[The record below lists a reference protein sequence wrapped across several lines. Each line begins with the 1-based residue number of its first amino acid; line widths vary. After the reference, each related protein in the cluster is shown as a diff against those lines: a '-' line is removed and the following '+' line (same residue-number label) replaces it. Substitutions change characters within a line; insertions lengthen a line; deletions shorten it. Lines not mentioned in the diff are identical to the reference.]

1 MQKHENEDIRYMSY
15 RIPNRLIAAKL
26 GITAQAYNNMLVKP
40 LKPEKHDQIV
50 KIIEELKEEIKN
62 GTVG

>member
-1 MQKHENEDIRYMSY
+1 MRKHANEDIRYMSF
-15 RIPNRLIAAKL
+15 RIPNRLIAGKL
-26 GITAQAYNNMLVKP
+26 GITAQAYMNMLVKP

-62 GTVG
+62 GTVR

>member
-15 RIPNRLIAAKL
+15 RIPNRLIAEKL

-40 LKPEKHDQIV
+40 LKQEKHDQIV
-50 KIIEELKEEIKN
+50 AIIEELKEEMKWDY
-62 GTVG
+62 

>member
-1 MQKHENEDIRYMSY
+1 MQKHENEDLRYMSY
-15 RIPNRLIAAKL
+15 RIPNWMIAEKL

-40 LKPEKHDQIV
+40 LKPEKHDQLV
-50 KIIEELKEEIKN
+50 EIIKELKEEISN

>member
-1 MQKHENEDIRYMSY
+1 MRKHANDDIRYMSW
-15 RIPNRLIAAKL
+15 RIPNRLIAEKL
-26 GITAQAYNNMLVKP
+26 GITPQSYMNMLIKP

-62 GTVG
+62 GTVR

>member
-1 MQKHENEDIRYMSY
+1 MRKHANEDIRYLSW

-26 GITAQAYNNMLVKP
+26 GITPQAYNNMLIKP

-50 KIIEELKEEIKN
+50 GIIKELKEEIEN
-62 GTVG
+62 GTVR

>member
-1 MQKHENEDIRYMSY
+1 MRKHENEDIRFMSY

-26 GITAQAYNNMLVKP
+26 GITPQAYNNMLVKP

-50 KIIEELKEEIKN
+50 GIIKELKEEIEH
-62 GTVG
+62 GTVR

>member
-1 MQKHENEDIRYMSY
+1 MRKHANEDIRYMSF

-26 GITAQAYNNMLVKP
+26 GITPQAYMNMLVKP

-62 GTVG
+62 GTVR

>member
-1 MQKHENEDIRYMSY
+1 MQKHANEDIRFMSY
-15 RIPNRLIAAKL
+15 RIPNRLIADKL
-26 GITAQAYNNMLVKP
+26 GITLQSYMNMLVKP

-50 KIIEELKEEIKN
+50 AIIEELKEEIKN